1 MDIKKYLRLK
11 VKIKE
16 EQKKSTLFFF
26 LLLYLY
32 VGTGRRAL
40 FVYVSVFLFKPIFDV
55 YNPITT
61 MMRIE
66 THFLFPFKKPT
77 KRWFTYDS
85 VWNMPSKIVL
95 KLFS

>member
-1 MDIKKYLRLK
+1 MYIKKYLRLK
-11 VKIKE
+11 VKIRE
-16 EQKKSTLFFF
+16 EKKIYYFFYF
-26 LLLYLY
+26 TFN

-77 KRWFTYDS
+77 QNVAYLRFRFGICHQ
-85 VWNMPSKIVL
+85 NCLKIFHL
-95 KLFS
+95 KT